1 MIHIYIVFEKGKF
14 IMIHI
19 YIVFEKGKFIISLQR
34 LGWVF
39 FKLFYLAAHLSS
51 NYECSRRTLS

>member
-1 MIHIYIVFEKGKF
+1 MIHIYIVFEKGKY

-34 LGWVF
+34 LG
-39 FKLFYLAAHLSS
+39 
-51 NYECSRRTLS
+51 